1 MKRNCLCLALAVS
14 ILLGMFGIA
23 PIRVSAL
30 ALTPSQAF
38 IDVLKQIEGFSATPY
53 KDNTQYSI
61 GYGCYCPDN
70 MVEYYTQNP
79 LSPEDAEIMLLE
91 QLSSYTAAVNDFA
104 TDYGLNLKQH
114 QFDALVSFSYN
125 CGTKWMRELDGYFN
139 VAVREMNTGNDM
151 IYGLCLWGSS
161 AGKYILLDRRMCEAN
176 MFINGVYRAYNSGGE
191 IYPDSY
197 RWVFLDGGAGT
208 VSYKVCGFD
217 ASLAEPLSVAFKKI
231 PVGTDEQGNPF
242 AYTLAGWYTADGRKV
257 ERLDSSL
264 TRGQTLYAKWA
275 DPQGNIVTPQDQ
287 TRPEGGFPKVGTIV
301 NVDESVR
308 VRSGPGTGY
317 SQVGSRYKGEQVT
330 VLEEA
335 TGSVYAVNGVN
346 YNTWGKLAENEWV
359 ALGYVQ
365 YGEDVVT
372 GIQLVTPPAD
382 TDYIQPVVYPKT
394 EGSVLLVTYAS
405 GYAEAM
411 TVKKSMLSG
420 FDGKQTGGQT
430 VTVNYGGKTATFPVT
445 VTRYVPDT
453 VTSSVYRIEEG
464 QLMGVAPGTTVST
477 LLAGI
482 DQGAYAKVLSGGQE
496 LTGQQTVGTDAMV
509 VLMDGEEFKAAVT
522 VVVRGD
528 VTGDGAVDGN
538 DATLL
543 LQYAAGWDVP
553 INETAADVNGDDKA
567 DGNDA
572 TLLLQYAAG
581 WNITITQ

>member
-1 MKRNCLCLALAVS
+1 MKRNWLCLVLAAS

-23 PIRVSAL
+23 PVRVNAL
-30 ALTPSQAF
+30 AHAPSQAF
-38 IDVLKQIEGFSATPY
+38 LDVLKQIEGFSATPY

-104 TDYGLNLKQH
+104 TDHGLYLQQH

-139 VAVREMNTGNDM
+139 VAVREMNTGNDL
-151 IYGLCLWGSS
+151 IYGLCLWGAS
-161 AGKYILLDRRMCEAN
+161 AGKYILLNRRMCEAN
-176 MFINGVYRAYNSGGE
+176 MFINGVYKAYNSGGE
-191 IYPDSY
+191 LYPDSY

-217 ASLAEPLSVAFKKI
+217 ADLAEPISVAFKKI

-242 AYTLAGWYTADGRKV
+242 AYTLAGWYTADGVKV

-275 DPQGNIVTPQDQ
+275 DPQGNIVTPTEQ

-301 NVDESVR
+301 NVDVSVR
-308 VRSGPGTGY
+308 VRSEPSTA
-317 SQVGSRYKGEQVT
+317 SEQVGSRLKGEQVT
-330 VLEEA
+330 ILEEV
-335 TGSVYAVNGVN
+335 TGSAYTVSGVT

-359 ALGYVQ
+359 AMGYVQ

-372 GIQLVTPPAD
+372 EIQLISPPTE

-405 GYAEAM
+405 GYAEAL
-411 TVKKSMLSG
+411 TVTKAMLSG
-420 FDGKQTGGQT
+420 FDGTVTGEQT
-430 VTVNYGGKTATFPVT
+430 VTVTYGGKTATFPVT
-445 VTRYVPDT
+445 VTRYVPDI
-453 VTSSVYRIEEG
+453 VTSSVYRIQEG
-464 QLMGVAPGTTVST
+464 LLMGVAPGTTVAK
-477 LLAGI
+477 LLEGI
-482 DQGAYAKVLSGGQE
+482 DQRAYAKVFGKAGE
-496 LTGQQTVGTDAMV
+496 LTGEQLVGTDTMV

-522 VVVRGD
+522 VVIRGD

-543 LQYAAGWDVP
+543 LQYAAGWEVP
-553 INETAADVNGDDKA
+553 IHETAGDVNGDDKA

-581 WNITITQ
+581 WDITITQ